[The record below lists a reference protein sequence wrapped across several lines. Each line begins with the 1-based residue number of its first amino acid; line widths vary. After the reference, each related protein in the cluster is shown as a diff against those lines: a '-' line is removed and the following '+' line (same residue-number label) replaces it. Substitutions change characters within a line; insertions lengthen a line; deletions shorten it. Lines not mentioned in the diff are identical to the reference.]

1 MNFLRNGFLS
11 FFFPTRCAGCG
22 RYIKDFKYLYLCTDC
37 YGAIKKVPEN
47 RCRLCAKPLASTH
60 AAGCRECAER
70 KNFFSRVEPA
80 AVYEGG
86 LRQLIRGMKFYYKS
100 SASGILA
107 VLIME
112 RVDPGI
118 FEGVH
123 MIVPAPLSKRSA
135 RERGFNQTKLLA
147 RAVSKSTG
155 IPVVMALAKIR
166 ETAPQNSLDRKQR
179 LKNLLGAFKAVCNV
193 EGKTVIIVDDVFTT
207 GATINE
213 AAKTLIAAG
222 AAEVRG
228 VTAARSV

>member
-1 MNFLRNGFLS
+1 MNGFLS

-22 RYIKDFKYLYLCTDC
+22 RYIKDFKYFYLCGDC
-37 YGAIKKVPEN
+37 YRAIKKVPEN
-47 RCRLCAKPLASTH
+47 RCPRCAKPLASAH

-80 AVYEGG
+80 AVYEGS
-86 LRQLIRGMKFYYKS
+86 LRQLIRGMKFHYKS
-100 SASGILA
+100 SAAGILA
-107 VLIME
+107 GLIME

-118 FEGVH
+118 FEGAH

-135 RERGFNQTKLLA
+135 RERGFNQTRLLA
-147 RAVSKSTG
+147 RAISKSTG
-155 IPVVMALAKIR
+155 IPVVMALTKIK
-166 ETAPQNSLDRKQR
+166 ETPPQNSLDRKQR
-179 LKNLLGAFKAVCNV
+179 MKNLLGAFKAICNV

-213 AAKTLIAAG
+213 AAKTLMQAG

-228 VTAARSV
+228 ITAARSV